1 MNGVI
6 VVNKEKGYTS
16 RDVVNI
22 VGKYFNT
29 KKIGHT
35 GTLDPMATG
44 VLVMCMGKCL
54 KLVEMMMDHD
64 KEYIAKIK
72 LGIETDTLD
81 VTGNVLREEVDPSVC
96 REDVERVLKEFVG
109 KIKQEVPKYSSVKVN
124 GKKLYEY
131 ARNGEEV
138 VLPVKDIEIY
148 DIKLTS
154 DIVDNSFWISCHVS
168 KGTYIRSLVRDI
180 GYKLGT
186 IATME
191 ELERVS
197 LGNFN
202 IKDSYTISD
211 IENGNYKVLDINDV
225 VDLPKVVVDSDMEK
239 KIRNGQVLDKFFD
252 EDKVMIVNSNDEVI
266 AIYEKKDDNKVKP
279 YRMFI

>member
-29 KKIGHT
+29 KKVGHT

-44 VLVMCMGKCL
+44 VLVICMGNCL
-54 KLVEMMMDHD
+54 KLVEMMMNHD
-64 KEYIAKIK
+64 KKYFAKIK

-81 VTGNVLREEVDPSVC
+81 ITGNVLKEMSVPSINK
-96 REDVERVLKEFVG
+96 EDIESVLSSFIG
-109 KIKQEVPKYSSVKVN
+109 KIKQEVPKYSAIKVD
-124 GKKLYEY
+124 GRKLYEY
-131 ARNGEEV
+131 ARNGEDV
-138 VLPVKDIEIY
+138 VLPVKDVEIY
-148 DIKLTS
+148 DIKMIS
-154 DIVDNSFWISCHVS
+154 DIVDNIFWISCHVS

-186 IATME
+186 VATME
-191 ELERVS
+191 ELDRVS
-197 LGNFN
+197 LDKFD
-202 IKDSYTISD
+202 ILDSYTLDD
-211 IENGNYKVLDINDV
+211 IKKGKYKILDIKDV
-225 VDLPKVVVDSDMEK
+225 VDLPRVVVDSEMEK
-239 KIRNGQVLDKFFD
+239 RIRNGQVLKKFFD
-252 EDKVMIVNSNDEVI
+252 DDRVLILNNDDEVI
-266 AIYEKKDDNKVKP
+266 AIYEKKDDVYVKP

>member
-29 KKIGHT
+29 KKVGHT

-44 VLVMCMGKCL
+44 VLVICMGNCL
-54 KLVEMMMDHD
+54 KLVEMMMNHD
-64 KEYIAKIK
+64 KKYFAKIK

-81 VTGNVLREEVDPSVC
+81 ITGNVLKEMSVPNITK
-96 REDVERVLKEFVG
+96 EDIESVLNSFIG
-109 KIKQEVPKYSSVKVN
+109 KIKQEVPKYSAIKVD
-124 GKKLYEY
+124 GRKLYEY
-131 ARNGEEV
+131 ARNGEDV

-148 DIKLTS
+148 DIKMIS

-186 IATME
+186 VATME
-191 ELERVS
+191 ELDRVS
-197 LGNFN
+197 LDKFD
-202 IKDSYTISD
+202 ILDSYTLDD
-211 IENGNYKVLDINDV
+211 IKKGKYKILDIKDV
-225 VDLPKVVVDSDMEK
+225 VDLPRVVVDSEMEK
-239 KIRNGQVLDKFFD
+239 RIRNGQVLKKFFD
-252 EDKVMIVNSNDEVI
+252 DDRVLILNNDDEVI
-266 AIYEKKDDNKVKP
+266 AIYEKKDDVYVKP

>member
-44 VLVMCMGKCL
+44 VLVICMGNCL
-54 KLVEMMMDHD
+54 KLVEMMMNHD
-64 KEYIAKIK
+64 KKYFAKIK

-81 VTGNVLREEVDPSVC
+81 ITGNVLKEMSVPSINK
-96 REDVERVLKEFVG
+96 EDIESVLSSFIG
-109 KIKQEVPKYSSVKVN
+109 KIKQEVPKYSAIKVD
-124 GKKLYEY
+124 GRKLYEY
-131 ARNGEEV
+131 ARNGEDV
-138 VLPVKDIEIY
+138 VLPVKDVEIY
-148 DIKLTS
+148 DIKMIS
-154 DIVDNSFWISCHVS
+154 DIVNNSFWISCHVS

-186 IATME
+186 VATME
-191 ELERVS
+191 ELDRVS
-197 LGNFN
+197 LDKFD
-202 IKDSYTISD
+202 ILDSYTLDD
-211 IENGNYKVLDINDV
+211 IKKGKYKILDIKDV
-225 VDLPKVVVDSDMEK
+225 VDLPRVVVDSEMEK
-239 KIRNGQVLDKFFD
+239 RIRNGQVLKKFFD
-252 EDKVMIVNSNDEVI
+252 DDRVLILNNDDEVI
-266 AIYEKKDDNKVKP
+266 AIYEKKDDVYVKP

>member
-29 KKIGHT
+29 KKVGHT

-44 VLVMCMGKCL
+44 VLVICMGNCL
-54 KLVEMMMDHD
+54 KLVEMMMNHD
-64 KEYIAKIK
+64 KKYFAKIK

-81 VTGNVLREEVDPSVC
+81 ITGNVLKEMSVPSINK
-96 REDVERVLKEFVG
+96 EDIESVLSSFIG
-109 KIKQEVPKYSSVKVN
+109 KIKQEVPKYSAIKVD
-124 GKKLYEY
+124 GRKLYEY
-131 ARNGEEV
+131 ARNGEDV

-148 DIKLTS
+148 DIKMIS
-154 DIVDNSFWISCHVS
+154 DIVNNSFWISCHVS

-186 IATME
+186 VATME
-191 ELERVS
+191 ELDRVS
-197 LGNFN
+197 LDKFD
-202 IKDSYTISD
+202 ILDSYTLDD
-211 IENGNYKVLDINDV
+211 IKKGKYKILDIKDV
-225 VDLPKVVVDSDMEK
+225 VDLPRVVVDSEMEK
-239 KIRNGQVLDKFFD
+239 RIRNGQVLKKFFD
-252 EDKVMIVNSNDEVI
+252 DDRVLILNNDDEVI
-266 AIYEKKDDNKVKP
+266 AIYEKKDDVYVKP

>member
-29 KKIGHT
+29 KKVGHT

-44 VLVMCMGKCL
+44 VLVICMGNCL
-54 KLVEMMMDHD
+54 KLVEMMMNHD
-64 KEYIAKIK
+64 KKYFAKIK

-81 VTGNVLREEVDPSVC
+81 ITGNVLKEMSVPSINK
-96 REDVERVLKEFVG
+96 EDIESVLSSFIG
-109 KIKQEVPKYSSVKVN
+109 KIKQEVPKYSAIKVD
-124 GKKLYEY
+124 GRKLYEY
-131 ARNGEEV
+131 ARNGEDV
-138 VLPVKDIEIY
+138 VLPVKDVEIY
-148 DIKLTS
+148 DIKMIS
-154 DIVDNSFWISCHVS
+154 DIVNNSFWISCHVS

-186 IATME
+186 VATME
-191 ELERVS
+191 ELDRVS
-197 LGNFN
+197 LDKFD
-202 IKDSYTISD
+202 ILDSYTLDD
-211 IENGNYKVLDINDV
+211 IKKGKYKILDIKDV
-225 VDLPKVVVDSDMEK
+225 VDLPRVVVDSEMEK
-239 KIRNGQVLDKFFD
+239 RIRNGQVLKKFFD
-252 EDKVMIVNSNDEVI
+252 DDRVLILNNDDEVI
-266 AIYEKKDDNKVKP
+266 AIYEKKDDVYVKP

>member
-6 VVNKEKGYTS
+6 VVNKDKGYTS

-22 VGKYFNT
+22 VGKHFGT

-44 VLVMCMGKCL
+44 VLVLCMGKCL

-64 KEYIAKIK
+64 KEYVAKIK

-81 VTGNVLREEVDPSVC
+81 ITGNIIKNMDVPVVTKEKLIEVINSFKG
-96 REDVERVLKEFVG
+96 E
-109 KIKQEVPKYSSVKVN
+109 IKQQVPKYSAVKVN

-138 VLPVKDIEIY
+138 ELPVKDICVY
-148 DIKLTS
+148 DIELLD
-154 DIVDNSFWISCHVS
+154 DIIDNSFSIKCHVS

-186 IATME
+186 VATME
-191 ELERVS
+191 ELDRIS
-197 LGNFN
+197 SGRFKLD
-202 IKDSYTISD
+202 DSYTIDD
-211 IENGNYKVLDINDV
+211 IKSGKYKVLDIKDV
-225 VDLPKVVVDSDMEK
+225 VNLPVVKVNSDMEK
-239 KIRNGQVLDKFFD
+239 RIRNGQVLKKFFD
-252 EDKVMIVNSNDEVI
+252 SDRVLIMNNNDEVL
-266 AIYEKKDDNKVKP
+266 AIYEKKDINNVKP

>member
-6 VVNKEKGYTS
+6 VVNKDKGYTS

-22 VGKYFNT
+22 VGKHFGT

-44 VLVMCMGKCL
+44 VLVLCMGKCL

-64 KEYIAKIK
+64 KEYVAKIK

-81 VTGNVLREEVDPSVC
+81 ITGNIIKNMDVPVVTKEKLIEVINSFKG
-96 REDVERVLKEFVG
+96 E
-109 KIKQEVPKYSSVKVN
+109 IKQQVPKYSAVKVN

-138 VLPVKDIEIY
+138 ELPVKDICVY
-148 DIKLTS
+148 DIELLD
-154 DIVDNSFWISCHVS
+154 DIIDNSFSIKCHVS

-186 IATME
+186 VATME
-191 ELERVS
+191 ELDRIS
-197 LGNFN
+197 LGRF
-202 IKDSYTISD
+202 KLDDSYTIDD
-211 IENGNYKVLDINDV
+211 IKSGKYKVLDIKDV
-225 VDLPKVVVDSDMEK
+225 VNLPVVKVNSDMEK
-239 KIRNGQVLDKFFD
+239 RIRNGQVLKKFFD
-252 EDKVMIVNSNDEVI
+252 SDRVLIMNNNDEVL
-266 AIYEKKDDNKVKP
+266 AIYEKKDINNVKP